1 MTRLVHAALAA
12 VAVLVLCAGIAAAQ
26 GTYVAPIRGEADLA
40 YMTPVTTV
48 DYKTNMVITV
58 IKVKNISTN
67 GSIAGLKVEEYWW
80 DKANNPVTGSKDRW
94 PKPLMPGEIATL
106 TLKTPKDPRMTRNS
120 YVFTHAN
127 GKVKTK
133 LVKVF

>member
-1 MTRLVHAALAA
+1 MTRLVHAAFAA

-26 GTYVAPIRGEADLA
+26 AKYVAPIRGVADIA
-40 YMTPVTTV
+40 YLKPVTTV
-48 DYKTNMVITV
+48 DYKTNLVTTV

-80 DKANNPVTGSKDRW
+80 DKANNPVTGSKDRLL
-94 PKPLMPGEIATL
+94 KPLMPGEIVTL
-106 TLKTPKDPRMTRNS
+106 TLKTPKDPRMASNN

-127 GKVKTK
+127 GPVKTK
-133 LVKVF
+133 EVKAF